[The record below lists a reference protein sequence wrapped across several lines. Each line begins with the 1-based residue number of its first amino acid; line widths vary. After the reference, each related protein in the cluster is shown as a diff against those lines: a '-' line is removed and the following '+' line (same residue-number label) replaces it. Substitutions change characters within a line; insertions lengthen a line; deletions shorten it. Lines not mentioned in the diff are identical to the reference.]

1 MAVPNPAKQFQK
13 ILSEEQAAITLSGHD
28 DSKLIIGPINPSPC
42 TQACPAGVNVKS
54 YVSLIAAGRFE
65 AALNVVRQ
73 RNPLPGICGR
83 ICTHPCETICKRSQ
97 IDAPVAISWL
107 KRFVADWELAHPHS
121 KPERIPQIHKE
132 HVAIIGSGPAGLTAA
147 NDLIRNGYAVTV
159 FESMKVLG
167 GMLIAG
173 IPAYRLPRNIIKS
186 EIDAI
191 KALGVTFKTGIKI
204 SGKNALNDLLKND
217 FNAVFIAIGAHAGKK
232 LGIPGEAKSVG
243 ILDCVDFLRAVNLK
257 KAPSIGNQVLVIGG
271 GNSAIDSARTA
282 VRLGS
287 EKVTIVYRR
296 SRKEMPANEA
306 EIIETEREGIKI
318 YYLAAPVRIIS
329 ENGKMKAL
337 ECVKMKL
344 GKSDESGR
352 RRPLPIPNSEFKI
365 KADTIISAISQQ
377 PDLAFLD
384 EEKALTITKWNTFA
398 VDATTMETNRPGIF
412 AGGDAVTGPNT
423 VIDAIAQGHTAGDSI
438 HRYLRGESLEPVAIL
453 QNSFETEI
461 VTDLNK
467 REKITRASMPGLEV
481 PKRAGNFK
489 EVELGFD
496 EKAAISEAQRCLR
509 CGPCSEC
516 HTCVP
521 ECEKVLSVLSSPNGL
536 GEYLFRLPPAMN
548 TIHNGDA
555 NWNGMISYRKR
566 QFPLKVD
573 PLFPRVKKDHC
584 RGCGDCVEVCDYN
597 AIEMITFENEI
608 KTAQVDSN
616 ICRGCGTCV
625 SVCSSGA
632 MVPAYFNQDWLT
644 LKLNSIQPDKTSLVV
659 FSCQWNG
666 SHIAGTAFPD
676 FDSIETQI
684 IFVHLMCS
692 GRLEPTFV
700 FQAFELGAKGVLV
713 AGCSGDTCHY
723 DFGSSQASKTI
734 EKTSQL
740 VHMLGIDPRRF
751 QHRKIKGADT
761 EKFAFSVNEFIQE
774 LKSLDSQ
781 TAEQI
786 DNTAVNKRNS

>member
-1 MAVPNPAKQFQK
+1 MADTNPAKQFQK
-13 ILSEEQAAITLSGHD
+13 ILSEEQAAITLSGND
-28 DSKLIIGPINPSPC
+28 DSKLIIGPIDPSQC

-83 ICTHPCETICKRSQ
+83 ICTHPCESTCKRSQ

-121 KPERIPQIHKE
+121 RPEIIPQTRKE
-132 HVAIIGSGPAGLTAA
+132 SVAIIGSGPAGLTAA

-159 FESMKVLG
+159 FESMKELG

-173 IPAYRLPRNIIKS
+173 IPAYRLPRNIIKA

-191 KALGVTFKTGIKI
+191 KALGVTFKTGTKI
-204 SGKNALNDLLKND
+204 SGKDAINDLLMNGFK
-217 FNAVFIAIGAHAGKK
+217 AVFIAIGAHAGKK
-232 LGIPGEAKSVG
+232 LGIPGEEESVG

-257 KAPSIGNQVLVIGG
+257 KTPSIGNNVLVIGG

-282 VRLGS
+282 FRLGS

-296 SRKEMPANEA
+296 TRKEMPANEA

-318 YYLAAPVRIIS
+318 HYLAAPVRIIS
-329 ENGKMKAL
+329 ENGKMKAMD
-337 ECVKMKL
+337 CVKMKL
-344 GKSDESGR
+344 GKTDKSGR

-384 EEKALTITKWNTFA
+384 EDKTLTITKWNTFA
-398 VDATTMETNRPGIF
+398 VDAATMATNRPGVF
-412 AGGDAVTGPNT
+412 AGGDAVMGPNT
-423 VIDAIAQGHTAGDSI
+423 VIDAIAQGHTAGESI
-438 HRYLRGESLEPVAIL
+438 HRFLRGKSLEPASKL
-453 QNSFETEI
+453 SKSFETEI
-461 VTDLNK
+461 VPDLNTK
-467 REKITRASMPGLEV
+467 GQTTRVSMPDLEI
-481 PKRAGNFK
+481 PDRIGNFE

-496 EKAAISEAQRCLR
+496 ESTAVEEARRCLR

-536 GEYLFRLPPAMN
+536 GEYLFRMPPEIN
-548 TIHNGDA
+548 TITNGDST
-555 NWNGMISYRKR
+555 WNGMISYRKK

-573 PLFPRVKKDHC
+573 PLFPRVKKDYC
-584 RGCGDCVEVCDYN
+584 RGCEDCVEVCDYN
-597 AIEMITFENEI
+597 AIEMITFKNDI
-608 KTAQVDSN
+608 KIAQVDSD

-632 MVPAYFNQDWLT
+632 MVPAYFTQDWLT
-644 LKLNSIQPDKTSLVV
+644 QKLSPIQPDKTSMVV

-666 SHIAGTAFPD
+666 SHVAGTAFPD
-676 FDSIETQI
+676 FDSSKTQI
-684 IFVHLMCS
+684 LFVHLMCT

-700 FQAFELGAKGVLV
+700 LQAFESGANGVLV
-713 AGCSGDTCHY
+713 AGCSTDTCHY
-723 DFGSSQASKTI
+723 DFGSNQADTTV

-740 VHMLGIDPRRF
+740 LRLLGINPKRF
-751 QHRKIKGADT
+751 RHNKIKGADT
-761 EKFAFSVNEFIQE
+761 EKFTFSVNEFMKE
-774 LKSLDSQ
+774 LKTLDSR
-781 TAEQI
+781 TAKQDERL
-786 DNTAVNKRNS
+786 TVNKKGS

>member
-1 MAVPNPAKQFQK
+1 MADPNPAKQFQK
-13 ILSEEQAAITLSGHD
+13 ILSEENAALTLSGHD
-28 DSKLIIGPINPSPC
+28 DDKLIVGPIVPSQC

-54 YVSLIAAGRFE
+54 YVSLIADGRFD
-65 AALNVVRQ
+65 AALDVVRQ

-83 ICTHPCETICKRSQ
+83 ICTHPCETYCRRSEIDTPIAIC
-97 IDAPVAISWL
+97 WL

-121 KPERIPQIHKE
+121 RPDSIKQTRKER
-132 HVAIIGSGPAGLTAA
+132 VAIIGSGPAGLTAA

-159 FESMKVLG
+159 FESMQELG

-173 IPAYRLPRNIIKS
+173 IPSYRLPRNIIKA
-186 EIDAI
+186 EIEAI
-191 KALGVTFKTGIKI
+191 KALGVNFKTGTKI
-204 SGKNALNDLLKND
+204 SGKNALNDLLKNG

-232 LGIPGEAKSVG
+232 LGIPGETKSVG
-243 ILDCVDFLRAVNLK
+243 ILDCVNFLKAANLK
-257 KAPSIGNQVLVIGG
+257 KAPSIGKQVLVIGG

-296 SRKEMPANEA
+296 TRKEMPANEA
-306 EIIETEREGIKI
+306 EIIESEREGIKLH
-318 YYLAAPVRIIS
+318 YLAAPVRIIS

-337 ECVKMKL
+337 ECVRMKL

-377 PDLAFLD
+377 PDLTFLD
-384 EEKALTITKWNTFA
+384 EEKALDITKWNTFA
-398 VDATTMETNRPGIF
+398 VDTATMATNQPGIF

-423 VIDAIAQGHTAGDSI
+423 VIDAIAQGHTAADSI
-438 HRYLRGESLEPVAIL
+438 QRYLRGESLEPVSIP
-453 QNSFETEI
+453 QKSFETEI
-461 VTDLNK
+461 VPDLDK
-467 REKITRASMPGLEV
+467 REKTARVSMPDLDV
-481 PKRAGNFK
+481 PQRTVNFE

-496 EKAAISEAQRCLR
+496 EKAAVREAQRCLR

-521 ECEKVLSVLSSPNGL
+521 DCEKVLSVLSSPNGL
-536 GEYLFRLPPAMN
+536 GEYLFRMPPEMN
-548 TIHNGDA
+548 SIHNGDS

-566 QFPLKVD
+566 QFPLKID

-597 AIEMITFENEI
+597 AIELITSEKDI
-608 KTAQVDSN
+608 KIARVDSE

-632 MVPAYFNQDWLT
+632 MVPAYFTQDWLMQ
-644 LKLNSIQPDKTSLVV
+644 KLSSINPDKTSLVV

-666 SHIAGTAFPD
+666 SHVAGTALPD
-676 FDSIETQI
+676 FDS
-684 IFVHLMCS
+684 S
-692 GRLEPTFV
+692 
-700 FQAFELGAKGVLV
+700 
-713 AGCSGDTCHY
+713 
-723 DFGSSQASKTI
+723 
-734 EKTSQL
+734 
-740 VHMLGIDPRRF
+740 
-751 QHRKIKGADT
+751 
-761 EKFAFSVNEFIQE
+761 
-774 LKSLDSQ
+774 
-781 TAEQI
+781 
-786 DNTAVNKRNS
+786 